1 MAAKRFSATVD
12 RWVRKSKARGE
23 AIFKESAQRTIEM
36 SQEQGPSLKNPGGG
50 GGRLPVDSGFL
61 RASGQASLS
70 GMPTGPKRA
79 PTGKA
84 RYDYNS
90 DDATLTISRARLGD
104 TIHFGWTAA
113 YARKMEAK
121 YGFQRSA
128 VQAWRRTVSEVVAEA
143 KRRFP

>member
-1 MAAKRFSATVD
+1 MAAKRFSAAVD
-12 RWVRKSKARGE
+12 SWVRKSKARGE
-23 AIFKESAQRTIEM
+23 AIFRESAQRTIEM
-36 SQEQGPSLKNPGGG
+36 AQEQGPSVSNPGGG
-50 GGRLPVDSGFL
+50 AGKLPVDTGFL
-61 RASGQASLS
+61 RASGQTSLS
-70 GMPTGPKRA
+70 GMPSGPRRA
-79 PTGKA
+79 PTGGA

-113 YARKMEAK
+113 YARKMEAR

-128 VQAWRRTVSEVVAEA
+128 AQNWRRTVEEVTQEA